1 MNTRKNSVW
10 PLIAAI
16 VALLLLSAIIE
27 PCDGH
32 SCDNEVTY
40 ER

>member
-1 MNTRKNSVW
+1 MNKQPVW

-16 VALLLLSAIIE
+16 VAVFLIAAAVE

-32 SCDNEVTY
+32 SCGDSHEQ
-40 ER
+40 R